1 MMYEQMDA
9 MTLAVL
15 TDAQREAVEY
25 VTEMSKKESMKVYRN
40 LRDRAISLGVTEED
54 LTKCVCACVEYI
66 YGCWGGGGGGG
77 GGGEHFL
84 NN

>member
-54 LTKCVCACVEYI
+54 LTKCVCVLNTYMCV
-66 YGCWGGGGGGG
+66 GG
-77 GGGEHFL
+77 GGGEGERDHERRV
-84 NN
+84 